1 MSDRAAATDEGVSVA
16 GSADPGGGAEP
27 ASFGTRAAGWARRFG
42 PWLLAAGLLYW
53 ITGRVSWGEAWA
65 AARTA
70 ELGAFAAAL
79 MAAAI
84 YWFALDSLGFSM
96 LFSRLNAPV
105 SWREARSV
113 RALTYLITP
122 INWNVGT
129 AGVVLHLRQSKGI
142 PAVEGT
148 SSMLFYGGIDGL
160 VIMGLLCAGVALLPD
175 AGVLGSALP
184 GVLAFFTLQLC
195 FLGLVMADVP
205 GWTWL
210 ERVRAARIFHAY
222 RRASRHDVLALA
234 ALRAVYFSGFVLL
247 FWWGTGAFG
256 IDLPLPFTAATTPI
270 VMGSAMFTPA
280 GMGGQQAVML
290 EFYEP
295 YGPAASILAFGVAFP
310 VGLILARLLIGVTYI
325 RDLRAF
331 QIARREAEAAEAA
344 RSGAGPGPGAS
355 AG

>member
-1 MSDRAAATDEGVSVA
+1 MSDEIAVSAENAVPA
-16 GSADPGGGAEP
+16 SLGGRVGGGM
-27 ASFGTRAAGWARRFG
+27 RRFG

-53 ITGRVSWGEAWA
+53 ITGRVSWSEAWDA
-65 AARTA
+65 AQNA
-70 ELGAFAAAL
+70 ELGIFAAAL

-105 SWREARSV
+105 SWTEARSV

-142 PAVEGT
+142 PAIEGT
-148 SSMLFYGGIDGL
+148 SSMMLYGGIDGI
-160 VIMGLLCAGVALLPD
+160 VIMGLLCAGVTLLPD
-175 AGVLGSALP
+175 TAVMGNVLP
-184 GVLAFFTLQLC
+184 GVLAFFALQLG
-195 FLGLVMADVP
+195 FFGLVMADTP
-205 GWTWL
+205 TWGWV
-210 ERVRAARIFHAY
+210 ERLRSARIFHSY
-222 RRASRHDVLALA
+222 RRASRHDILALI

-256 IDLPLPFTAATTPI
+256 VDLPLPFTAATMPI

-295 YGPAASILAFGVAFP
+295 YGPEASILAFGVAFP
-310 VGLILARLLIGVTYI
+310 VGLILARLLIGMTYI
-325 RDLRAF
+325 RDLKAF
-331 QIARREAEAAEAA
+331 QVARREAVAAEAA
-344 RSGAGPGPGAS
+344 DSGTDG
-355 AG
+355 